1 MLQGPGVATKP
12 LAKRPHPVRNILSR
26 AGTGELDVSK
36 RTPATM
42 VLEKAGKPFELLQ
55 YEYDPDAPSIGLQ
68 AADALGLAPSVVF
81 KTLMVVAGD
90 EPCIGIIPSDQELSL
105 KAIAAAAGRKSAAMM
120 KPADA
125 ERISGYHVGGISP
138 LGQKKRLR
146 CFLDASAMALLFLVV
161 NGGQRGLQIKL
172 APADLVSATS
182 AMVAALAS
190 GER

>member
-1 MLQGPGVATKP
+1 M
-12 LAKRPHPVRNILSR
+12 
-26 AGTGELDVSK
+26 SK

-42 VLEKAGKPFELLQ
+42 ALEKAGKRFELLT

-68 AADALGLAPSVVF
+68 AAEALGLEPSVVF

-105 KAIAAAAGRKSAAMM
+105 KALASAAGKKSAVMM
-120 KPADA
+120 RPADA

-146 CFLDASAMALLFLVV
+146 CFLDASAMALPFLVV
-161 NGGQRGLQIKL
+161 TGGQRGLQIKV
-172 APADLVSATS
+172 APADLVAATS
-182 AMVAALAS
+182 AVVAALAS

>member
-1 MLQGPGVATKP
+1 M
-12 LAKRPHPVRNILSR
+12 SR
-26 AGTGELDVSK
+26 

-42 VLEKAGKPFELLQ
+42 ALEKAKKPFELLR
-55 YEYDPDAPSIGLQ
+55 YDYDPEAPSIGLQ
-68 AADALGLAPSVVF
+68 AAQALGLAPSAVF

-90 EPCIGIIPSDQELSL
+90 EPCVAIIPSDQELSL

-120 KPADA
+120 RPADA

-146 CFLDASAMALLFLVV
+146 CFLDASAADLPFLVV

-172 APADLVSATS
+172 APADLVAATS
-182 AMVAALAS
+182 AVVAALAAGSS
-190 GER
+190 GLNS